1 MEAAPIVIEKKEA
14 DDDEWSPEAEAAEE
28 EARLARE
35 EAEKAEKEALD
46 AEALK
51 KDAGKRM
58 GMLDSLLDKTA
69 MYSQLVSSNL
79 KAPTAGETRSGSKRK
94 AASPKATKK
103 RAKKQGKEKYDL
115 NKIDAEEV
123 ADQEQQDIGQPK
135 LMTGATMRDYQKQGV
150 AWLTSLWENGMN
162 GILGDEMGLGK
173 TIQTIGMM
181 SNLKEKSVKGPFLV
195 VAPLSTLANWNR
207 EVPQWTEGKMS
218 SMLYH
223 GAQEA
228 RAELRTKWGE
238 TDVIVTSFEI
248 CMRDI
253 KFFQNPK
260 FSNRTAKE
268 DQQWKYL
275 AVDEGHRL
283 KNKDCRLIREL
294 KTIDSANRLLLT
306 GTPLQNDLTELW
318 ALLNFLLPNIF
329 DDLRSFQ
336 KWFDFDQNAM
346 DDSDRIIAAEAS
358 DKMVSKLHT
367 ILRPFLLRRQK
378 KDVDLVRRSSSSSLA
393 APLAPQIRF
402 S

>member
-1 MEAAPIVIEKKEA
+1 
-14 DDDEWSPEAEAAEE
+14 
-28 EARLARE
+28 
-35 EAEKAEKEALD
+35 
-46 AEALK
+46 
-51 KDAGKRM
+51 
-58 GMLDSLLDKTA
+58 
-69 MYSQLVSSNL
+69 VSSNL
-79 KAPTAGETRSGSKRK
+79 KAPTAAAGTTRSGAKRK
-94 AASPKATKK
+94 ASSPKSSKK

-115 NKIDAEEV
+115 SKLEEEEV
-123 ADQEQQDIGQPK
+123 MDQEQESGQPK
-135 LMTGATMRDYQKQGV
+135 LMTGAIMRDYQKQGV

-181 SNLKEKSVKGPFLV
+181 SNLKEKNVKGPFLV

-223 GAQEA
+223 GSQEK
-228 RAELRTKWGE
+228 RAELRLQWGT

-294 KTIDSANRLLLT
+294 KTINSANRLLLT

-346 DDSDRIIAAEAS
+346 GDSDRIIAAEAS
-358 DKMVSKLHT
+358 NKMVSKLHT

-378 KDVDLVRRSSSSSLA
+378 KDVDLVSRRYGLPCLASLRLVSDTRALKIRA
-393 APLAPQIRF
+393 ASNRTSRRRKRSFCKLTLPAARCTCAQL
-402 S
+402 